1 MDATT
6 PAMRKLAGA
15 SLAHQILIARLLV
28 GVLQE
33 KPRPFVAADAFERE
47 IMADV
52 SALLAD
58 ADDAEGL
65 EIRGRV
71 RDEMA
76 TIVQL
81 LRDGLSQLGA

>member
-6 PAMRKLAGA
+6 GAIRRLAGA

-28 GVLQE
+28 GVL
-33 KPRPFVAADAFERE
+33 KKNPRPLGAVDAFERE

-52 SALLAD
+52 SALLAE

-76 TIVQL
+76 AIVQL

>member
-6 PAMRKLAGA
+6 LAIRRLAGA

-28 GVLQE
+28 GVLKD
-33 KPRPFVAADAFERE
+33 KPKPLGAVDAFERE

-76 TIVQL
+76 AIVQL